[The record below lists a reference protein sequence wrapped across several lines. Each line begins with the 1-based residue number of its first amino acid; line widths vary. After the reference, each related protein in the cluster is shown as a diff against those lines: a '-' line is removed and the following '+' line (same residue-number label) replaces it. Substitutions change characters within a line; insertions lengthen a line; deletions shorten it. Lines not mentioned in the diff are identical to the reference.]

1 MVGINL
7 PSQQP
12 VLSISYS
19 RIPVTE
25 ERSAGE
31 DSFDMMV
38 EALKNEPAST
48 PCVFSDQM
56 GRGRTTTG
64 MIGACLIKE
73 IQITTELRSAGN
85 LVGIFLYFYGFCFI
99 LSENYF
105 APFSAEYL
113 LTNLFMKTNSFNKL
127 FSNQQ
132 AASQPSYVLLI
143 LNQWPVFPLTSL
155 PNWPFMMFC

>member
-73 IQITTELRSAGN
+73 IQITTELR
-85 LVGIFLYFYGFCFI
+85 
-99 LSENYF
+99 
-105 APFSAEYL
+105 
-113 LTNLFMKTNSFNKL
+113 
-127 FSNQQ
+127 
-132 AASQPSYVLLI
+132 
-143 LNQWPVFPLTSL
+143 
-155 PNWPFMMFC
+155 

>member
-73 IQITTELRSAGN
+73 IQITTELRSVRRKFIVN
-85 LVGIFLYFYGFCFI
+85 LPPVLWLLLY
-99 LSENYF
+99 
-105 APFSAEYL
+105 
-113 LTNLFMKTNSFNKL
+113 
-127 FSNQQ
+127 
-132 AASQPSYVLLI
+132 
-143 LNQWPVFPLTSL
+143 PL
-155 PNWPFMMFC
+155 

>member
-1 MVGINL
+1 M
-7 PSQQP
+7 
-12 VLSISYS
+12 
-19 RIPVTE
+19 RIPITE

-73 IQITTELRSAGN
+73 IQITTELRFGPTLVVN
-85 LVGIFLYFYGFCFI
+85 LPDFYGFCFI
-99 LSENYF
+99 LSENYL
-105 APFSAEYL
+105 APFSAGY
-113 LTNLFMKTNSFNKL
+113 
-127 FSNQQ
+127 
-132 AASQPSYVLLI
+132 
-143 LNQWPVFPLTSL
+143 
-155 PNWPFMMFC
+155 

>member
-1 MVGINL
+1 MFLIKL
-7 PSQQP
+7 TSYRF
-12 VLSISYS
+12 LISS
-19 RIPVTE
+19 LRIPVTE

-73 IQITTELRSAGN
+73 IQITTELR
-85 LVGIFLYFYGFCFI
+85 
-99 LSENYF
+99 
-105 APFSAEYL
+105 
-113 LTNLFMKTNSFNKL
+113 
-127 FSNQQ
+127 
-132 AASQPSYVLLI
+132 
-143 LNQWPVFPLTSL
+143 
-155 PNWPFMMFC
+155 

>member
-1 MVGINL
+1 M
-7 PSQQP
+7 
-12 VLSISYS
+12 
-19 RIPVTE
+19 RIPITE

-73 IQITTELRSAGN
+73 IQITTELRFGPT
-85 LVGIFLYFYGFCFI
+85 LVVNPTRLLWLLLY
-99 LSENYF
+99 
-105 APFSAEYL
+105 
-113 LTNLFMKTNSFNKL
+113 
-127 FSNQQ
+127 
-132 AASQPSYVLLI
+132 
-143 LNQWPVFPLTSL
+143 PL
-155 PNWPFMMFC
+155 

>member
-1 MVGINL
+1 MSPIKL
-7 PSQQP
+7 PSSP
-12 VLSISYS
+12 YRSISYL

-56 GRGRTTTG
+56 GRGRTTIG

-73 IQITTELRSAGN
+73 IQITTELRSSY
-85 LVGIFLYFYGFCFI
+85 IFMAFCF
-99 LSENYF
+99 LSSLRIISH
-105 APFSAEYL
+105 PFIIRVLS
-113 LTNLFMKTNSFNKL
+113 NLFMKTNSFNKL
-127 FSNQQ
+127 FSYYQP
-132 AASQPSYVLLI
+132 ASQHSYVLVI
-143 LNQWPVFPLTSL
+143 PNQWPVFPLTSL
-155 PNWPFMMFC
+155 PNCPFMMFC